1 MTHPPSAGRFRR
13 AATEFVLIVTGVSV
27 ALGAQSLWDFGQ
39 DRDAE
44 REYLSQLQSDLAEN
58 QRRLRDAL
66 ELEEQQA
73 AAAQAALNALAAG
86 AEVPADSAQV
96 WLMERRGL
104 FYSDPR
110 PITGTFSALVETGD
124 LRLIRDSEKRNAII
138 SYLAQIGAD
147 KTEFDR
153 FVDDHL
159 FALRII
165 RAAGSAPAQSWG
177 SLWSTSS
184 PPRRCVR
191 STWDGCSRPRGR
203 PRRRWRVGSAVR
215 ADGGLCAGGREEGRR
230 EPG

>member
-1 MTHPPSAGRFRR
+1 VTQQPSAGRFRR

-58 QRRLRDAL
+58 QRRLQDAR
-66 ELEEQQA
+66 ELEVQQA
-73 AAAQAALNALAAG
+73 AAARAALNALAAG
-86 AEVPADSAQV
+86 AEIPADSAQA

-124 LRLIRDSEKRNAII
+124 LRLIRDSAKRNAII
-138 SYLAQIGAD
+138 SYLAQITAD
-147 KTEFDR
+147 KAEFDR

-159 FALRII
+159 FALRMI
-165 RAAGSAPAQSWG
+165 RAAGSAPAQQWG
-177 SLWSTSS
+177 SLG
-184 PPRRCVR
+184 
-191 STWDGCSRPRGR
+191 D
-203 PRRRWRVGSAVR
+203 SAVR
-215 ADGGLCAGGREEGRR
+215 AYLAVPTDPAVPTALEHLITATEVRQVYLGRMIEATRETAEALAGR
-230 EPG
+230 